1 LIRAVVDTNVLVSAM
16 ISKEGPPAIVLT
28 LSLRGLIMPIFN
40 RSILAEYGRVLRRPR
55 FGFASARTT
64 LLLDTIEGIGLET
77 QDGSWPETLPD
88 PDDGKFLVAA
98 VAGDAVLITGNLR
111 DFPED
116 RRRRVPVMS
125 PRQFIDTYADEI
137 LNFPGGPPA

>member
-1 LIRAVVDTNVLVSAM
+1 L
-16 ISKEGPPAIVLT
+16 KEGPPAIVLT

-77 QDGSWPETLPD
+77 Q
-88 PDDGKFLVAA
+88 
-98 VAGDAVLITGNLR
+98 
-111 DFPED
+111 
-116 RRRRVPVMS
+116 
-125 PRQFIDTYADEI
+125 FIDTYADEI

>member
-1 LIRAVVDTNVLVSAM
+1 MIRAVIDTNVLVSAM
-16 ISKEGPPAIVLT
+16 ISKEGPPSIVLA
-28 LSLRGLIMPIFN
+28 LSVRGLITPIFN

-55 FGFASARTT
+55 FGFASAPTT
-64 LLLDTIEGIGLET
+64 LLLDTIEGLGLET

-98 VAGDAVLITGNLR
+98 AAGDAVLITGNLR

-116 RRRRVPVMS
+116 RRRHVPVIS

-137 LNFPGGPPA
+137 LNFPGGSPV